1 MRCCHRYPRCAG
13 CQVEDKRFNHAPK
26 NGLRVFVAELAKVLD
41 ILRPQNKKKDKQPQL
56 TTLCEDVWL
65 HLYAYS
71 ISASVFYST
80 SCWNCWVQL
89 APVFSLFIIW
99 YYRDII
105 GYNCISLSF
114 LTFSLCIH
122 QYIYQYTIQFF
133 NIYIT
138 SISTASRRD
147 ELAVLSTNSRSL
159 WRWLGQ
165 CIAWTF
171 SFETPLSPFRLLGK
185 TPHSTYW
192 ISGEEE
198 VTCQTFILARLCEAE
213 WSWRKE
219 RVVHCASSVAVG
231 LWACLLISRY

>member
-89 APVFSLFIIW
+89 APIFSLFIIW

-105 GYNCISLSF
+105 GYNCIYLSF
-114 LTFSLCIH
+114 LTFSLC
-122 QYIYQYTIQFF
+122 IYQYTIQFF
-133 NIYIT
+133 NIYTLI
-138 SISTASRRD
+138 
-147 ELAVLSTNSRSL
+147 LL
-159 WRWLGQ
+159 
-165 CIAWTF
+165 
-171 SFETPLSPFRLLGK
+171 RLLPGGMSSQYYPQIQEACEGDLANASHGRFPLKLLSGFLGK
-185 TPHSTYW
+185 LYILHIGSLGRKKSHVKRLYLHDCVRQSEAGER
-192 ISGEEE
+192 SG
-198 VTCQTFILARLCEAE
+198 
-213 WSWRKE
+213 
-219 RVVHCASSVAVG
+219 
-231 LWACLLISRY
+231 

>member
-1 MRCCHRYPRCAG
+1 MVGLIDLPIGSVHDDQDSQCKQWQLARTQLWIYRHVLYDTSVYLHPEKSGDCMKIDGSIEDVCWLIAWELQMRCCHRHPRCAG

-89 APVFSLFIIW
+89 APIFSLFIIW

-105 GYNCISLSF
+105 GYNCIYLNF
-114 LTFSLCIH
+114 LTFSLCIY
-122 QYIYQYTIQFF
+122 QIYH
-133 NIYIT
+133 
-138 SISTASRRD
+138 SI
-147 ELAVLSTNSRSL
+147 L
-159 WRWLGQ
+159 Q
-165 CIAWTF
+165 HI
-171 SFETPLSPFRLLGK
+171 
-185 TPHSTYW
+185 H
-192 ISGEEE
+192 
-198 VTCQTFILARLCEAE
+198 
-213 WSWRKE
+213 
-219 RVVHCASSVAVG
+219 
-231 LWACLLISRY
+231 